1 MAWDEAFL
9 RELVFGDLER
19 ELLITRR
26 VLEAVPADK
35 FNWKPHEKSM
45 SLMGLAIHVATL
57 PEWIRESLASDVLD
71 FKTAPRPP
79 REVKDTAE
87 LVAHF
92 DRNVE
97 ALRKV
102 VAGFSLEK
110 FKNTWTMKN
119 GDQVFTRQPR
129 NKVYRVWSLNHLV
142 HHRGQL
148 AVYMRLLNVRIPTIY
163 FNTADD
169 PAFVFE

>member
-1 MAWDEAFL
+1 MALDADFVRDL
-9 RELVFGDLER
+9 IFGDLER

-35 FNWKPHEKSM
+35 FDWKPHQKSM

-57 PEWIRESLASDVLD
+57 PQWIRESLASDVLD

-79 REVKDTAE
+79 REVKDTPE
-87 LVAHF
+87 LLAHF
-92 DRNVE
+92 DRNVADLRA
-97 ALRKV
+97 AL
-102 VAGFSLEK
+102 AGFNLEK
-110 FKNTWTMKN
+110 FKDTWTMKN
-119 GDQVFTRQPR
+119 GDQIFTQQPR

-148 AVYMRLLNVRIPTIY
+148 AVYLRLLNTRIPVIY

>member
-1 MAWDEAFL
+1 MSLDHEFL
-9 RELVFGDLER
+9 KELIFDDLER

-26 VLEAVPADK
+26 VLEAVPAEK
-35 FNWKPHEKSM
+35 FTWKPHEKSM
-45 SLMGLAIHVATL
+45 SLMGLAMHVATL
-57 PEWIRESLASDVLD
+57 PQWIRESLANDVLD

-92 DRNVE
+92 DRNVAE
-97 ALRKV
+97 LRPV
-102 VAGFSLEK
+102 VAGFNLEK
-110 FKNTWTMKN
+110 FKNTWRMKN
-119 GDQVFTRQPR
+119 GDQIFTEQPR
-129 NKVYRVWSLNHLV
+129 HKVYRVWSLNHLV

-148 AVYMRLLNVRIPTIY
+148 AVYLRLLNVRIPRIY